1 MPRRL
6 RPFTL
11 MLCHCQLPGILH
23 LVPGR
28 DFLLPIGLIK
38 TVTRPGAF
46 GKTPGT
52 EGFPESEFAPAEFI
66 SLPLSLP
73 DSPVC
78 NLALPILIQTSLS
91 LFASSRVQTCRCHRP
106 QPESPDR
113 ARANLKC
120 LPPLPISADVTESFK
135 SQKKDDAE
143 RHRLNGFW

>member
-1 MPRRL
+1 VPDSAETHTIYSDQAVSAGSGRAGSPAA
-6 RPFTL
+6 PFS
-11 MLCHCQLPGILH
+11 
-23 LVPGR
+23 
-28 DFLLPIGLIK
+28 
-38 TVTRPGAF
+38 
-46 GKTPGT
+46 KTPAWA
-52 EGFPESEFAPAEFI
+52 GFPEYDLPPAEFI

-120 LPPLPISADVTESFK
+120 LPPLPISADVRESFK